1 MAGRQSR
8 LGRSFRGPAVGL
20 LSCTGLWFTSYA
32 VLHWGRLPRVTGL
45 EGRQAR
51 RVRRVQLLAML
62 GTAYLMA
69 SLIAWTT
76 LVAKFATDA
85 RDVPLPLPFRIA
97 PFALLVVG
105 PVVIRVMRRDAV
117 EAGTAIGDTT
127 PDACWWFGRI
137 YANRQDPALFVERRF
152 GLGYTLNLGNA
163 WSWLVM
169 VAFLAALSVLL
180 LVP

>member
-1 MAGRQSR
+1 MATSR
-8 LGRSFRGPAVGL
+8 G
-20 LSCTGLWFTSYA
+20 TGLWFTSYA
-32 VLHWGRLPRVTGL
+32 VLHWSRLPRVTGQ

-62 GTAYLMA
+62 GTSYFVA
-69 SLIAWTT
+69 SLLTWVMV
-76 LVAKFATDA
+76 VAKFATDA
-85 RDVPLPLPFRIA
+85 RDVVLPLPFRAA

-105 PVVIRVMRRDAV
+105 PVVVRVLRRDAAT
-117 EAGTAIGDTT
+117 AGAPIGDTT

-152 GLGYTLNLGNA
+152 GLGYTLNLGNG
-163 WSWLVM
+163 WSWLVL
-169 VAFLAALSVLL
+169 ATFLVALSLLL